1 MVGQK
6 GGWIALSSDD
16 TVSHSKTVQV
26 DPKRN
31 TRAEIALAHVNE
43 YALATV
49 SQIVSNSGVEEPNK
63 PIVSRDGV
71 TSVTF
76 TLLVSDSGATARWI
90 LHFWS

>member
-6 GGWIALSSDD
+6 GGWIALASDD
-16 TVSHSKTVQV
+16 TATHSVTVQV

-43 YALATV
+43 YALATI

-63 PIVSRDGV
+63 PVVSRNGV
-71 TSVTF
+71 TTVTF
-76 TLLVSDSGATARWI
+76 TLLVSDRGATARWL